1 MTKQIYLFSISTH
14 PDTTNINSLD
24 ITILKPDI
32 NFLEYDYLIATS
44 KQVSVALQQY
54 SSEYKLKKV
63 LAISNA
69 TAKSLKSI
77 GCEVL
82 EIGSGY
88 GDNLSA
94 LIDKYPK
101 NTKWLY
107 LRARKVASNFVQ
119 ERVEKGF
126 LIDEAVIYESKCSKQ
141 IEKLTLALDATL
153 IFTSPS
159 SVNCFMQTNTLLST
173 YKIIVIGESTKKA
186 LPLSIHCRVS
196 KSMSIDA
203 CVELAKKL

>member
-1 MTKQIYLFSISTH
+1 MAKPIYLFSISSH
-14 PDTTNINSLD
+14 SDTVNINSLD
-24 ITILKPDI
+24 ITVLKPTI

-54 SSEYKLKKV
+54 SAEYKKRKI

-69 TAKSLKSI
+69 TAESLKKI
-77 GCEVL
+77 GCNILEV
-82 EIGSGY
+82 GSGY
-88 GDNLSA
+88 GDNLSS

-107 LRARKVASNFVQ
+107 LRAKKVASNFVQ
-119 ERVEKGF
+119 EQVKKGF
-126 LIDEAVIYESKCSKQ
+126 LIDEVIVYESKCSKA
-141 IEKLTLALDATL
+141 IEKLPLAIDATL

-159 SVNCFMQTNTLLST
+159 SVKCFMQTNTLLKT
-173 YKIIVIGESTKKA
+173 HNIIVIGESTKKA
-186 LPLSIHCRVS
+186 LPFSIHCNVS

>member
-1 MTKQIYLFSISTH
+1 VTKSIYLFSISTH
-14 PDTTNINSLD
+14 PDTININSLD
-24 ITILKPDI
+24 ITILKPTI

-54 SSEYKLKKV
+54 SPEYKMKKV

-69 TAKSLKSI
+69 TAKSLKDI

-88 GDNLSA
+88 GDNLID
-94 LIDKYPK
+94 LIEKYPK
-101 NTKWLY
+101 NIKWLY
-107 LRARKVASNFVQ
+107 LRAKKVASNFVQ
-119 ERVEKGF
+119 ERVKKGF
-126 LIDEAVIYESKCSKQ
+126 LIDEAIVYESRCSKS
-141 IEKLTLALDATL
+141 IEKLSIAIDATL

-159 SVNCFMQTNTLLST
+159 SVKCFMQTNTLLQT
-173 YKIIVIGESTKKA
+173 HNIIVIGESTKKA
-186 LPLSIHCRVS
+186 LPFSIHCKVS
-196 KSMSIDA
+196 KSMRIDA